1 MIFSVHIS
9 YFCIFSRK
17 RADFCFRFFQ
27 FLLTFFKARVALFF
41 LEISHHRID
50 LYLRKYKHKI
60 VVIFIEKVHYHISM
74 LIKLKVQNFAIIE
87 DIELDFK
94 SGLTVLTGET
104 GAGKSLIIDCIG
116 LLLGERAASE
126 MIRQGEDK
134 AIVSGVFDND
144 SPMLRGLLEKL
155 NIPFDGLLD
164 IKRTI
169 SNQRNIIKI
178 NDETVS
184 LGDLKTIASLLAD
197 IHLQFDSVK
206 LFAPENYLSMV
217 DGFSERL
224 VNEYLEKYRSSL
236 EQLKKQNSR
245 YNELVKRIEE
255 FNKNQE
261 EYAYAYQEINAL
273 QLSEG
278 DEQAIE
284 ARISILSNYDKIY
297 ALSMENKELADGSS
311 LEDIYR
317 IKDNIDD
324 LQKYD
329 AEYQEISKRLN
340 DAYFELEDIYSEIKR
355 KTDNLDY
362 DPAELDSL
370 IEKSHAI
377 NTLKKK
383 YNKSFDELIAYANE
397 LKELLKNKE
406 DHQVLLNEEKE
417 KLSKLFDETYE
428 KAFDVHK
435 VRENIAIKIAKEIEK
450 SLGELGLTCRFDVV
464 INAKEKGKEVAM
476 DLFNEDGIDTV
487 DFNIETNIGE
497 GMKPLAKVVSG
508 GELSRVM
515 LAIKMLYVKSHK
527 IGTIIFDEIDTGISG
542 EIANKVAKKIKEL
555 SYSHQVITIT
565 HLPQVAS
572 LSDHHIRISKNVVGK
587 RTFASAKELTLEEK
601 IYEIASLISAGKVTD
616 KQLEY
621 AKELVLQDK

>member
-1 MIFSVHIS
+1 M
-9 YFCIFSRK
+9 
-17 RADFCFRFFQ
+17 
-27 FLLTFFKARVALFF
+27 LT
-41 LEISHHRID
+41 
-50 LYLRKYKHKI
+50 
-60 VVIFIEKVHYHISM
+60 
-74 LIKLKVQNFAIIE
+74 KLKVQNFAIIE
-87 DIELDFK
+87 DIELDLK
-94 SGLTVLTGET
+94 NGLTVLTGET
-104 GAGKSLIIDCIG
+104 GAGKSLIIDCIS

-126 MIRQGEDK
+126 MIRQGEEK
-134 AIVSGVFDND
+134 ATVEGVFDND
-144 SPMLRGLLEKL
+144 SPLLRAALEKL
-155 NIPFDGLLD
+155 NVPFDGSLD

-169 SNQRNIIKI
+169 STQRNVVKI
-178 NDETVS
+178 NEETIS
-184 LGDLKTIASLLAD
+184 LGDLKAISSLLAD

-224 VNEYLEKYRSSL
+224 INEYLEKYRSSL
-236 EQLKKQNSR
+236 SELKKQNNH

-273 QLSEG
+273 QLNEG
-278 DEQAIE
+278 DEQIIE
-284 ARISILSNYDKIY
+284 ARIALLSNYDRIY
-297 ALSMENKELADGSS
+297 ALSMENKEIANGTS
-311 LEDIYR
+311 LEDVYR
-317 IKDNIDD
+317 IKDNIEGLQEYD
-324 LQKYD
+324 LD
-329 AEYQEISKRLN
+329 YQDINKRLN
-340 DAYFELEDIYSEIKR
+340 DAYYELEDIFTEIKR
-355 KTDNLDY
+355 KADNLDY

-370 IEKSHAI
+370 VEKSHAI
-377 NTLKKK
+377 SVLKKK
-383 YNKSFDELIAYANE
+383 YGKSFEELIAYANE

-417 KLSKLFDETYE
+417 KLISLYNETYQ
-428 KAFDVHK
+428 KALDVHK
-435 VRENIAIKIAKEIEK
+435 IREGIAIKIAKEIEK
-450 SLGELGLTCRFDVV
+450 SLGELGLNCRFDVV
-464 INAKEKGKEVAM
+464 ITAKEKDDNLAL

-487 DFNIETNIGE
+487 EFNIETNIGE

-542 EIANKVAKKIKEL
+542 EIASKVAKKIKEL

-565 HLPQVAS
+565 HLPQVAC

-587 RTFASAKELTLEEK
+587 RTFAFAKELTLEEK

>member
-1 MIFSVHIS
+1 
-9 YFCIFSRK
+9 
-17 RADFCFRFFQ
+17 
-27 FLLTFFKARVALFF
+27 
-41 LEISHHRID
+41 
-50 LYLRKYKHKI
+50 
-60 VVIFIEKVHYHISM
+60 M

-87 DIELDFK
+87 DIDLDFK

-126 MIRQGEDK
+126 MIRQGEEK
-134 AIVSGVFDND
+134 AVVSGVFDND
-144 SPMLRGLLEKL
+144 SPLLRALLEKL

-169 SNQRNIIKI
+169 SGQRNVVKV
-178 NDETVS
+178 NDETIS

-236 EQLKKQNSR
+236 ELLKKQNNR

-261 EYAYAYQEINAL
+261 EYAYAYQEINGL
-273 QLSEG
+273 QLNEG

-284 ARISILSNYDKIY
+284 ARIAILSNYDKIY

-329 AEYQEISKRLN
+329 AEYQEINKRLN
-340 DAYFELEDIYSEIKR
+340 DAYYEIEDIYSEIKR
-355 KTDNLDY
+355 KADNLDY

-377 NTLKKK
+377 SALKKK
-383 YNKSFDELIAYANE
+383 YNKSFEELLAYAQE

-417 KLSKLFDETYE
+417 KLLVLFNETYE
-428 KAFDVHK
+428 KAFDIHK
-435 VRENIAIKIAKEIEK
+435 VRENIAIKIAKDIEK
-450 SLGELGLTCRFDVV
+450 SLEELGLTCRFNVV
-464 INAKEKGKEVAM
+464 INAKEKGDDVAI
-476 DLFNEDGIDTV
+476 DIFSEDGIDTV

-497 GMKPLAKVVSG
+497 GMKALAKVVSG

>member
-1 MIFSVHIS
+1 
-9 YFCIFSRK
+9 
-17 RADFCFRFFQ
+17 
-27 FLLTFFKARVALFF
+27 
-41 LEISHHRID
+41 
-50 LYLRKYKHKI
+50 
-60 VVIFIEKVHYHISM
+60 M

-87 DIELDFK
+87 DIELDLK

-126 MIRQGEDK
+126 MIRQGEEK
-134 AIVSGVFDND
+134 AIVEGTFDND
-144 SPMLRGLLEKL
+144 TPLLRAQLERL
-155 NIPFDGLLD
+155 NVPFDGLLN
-164 IKRTI
+164 IKRSI
-169 SNQRNIIKI
+169 STQRNVVKI
-178 NDETVS
+178 NEETVS
-184 LGDLKTIASLLAD
+184 LGDLKAIASLLAD

-224 VNEYLEKYRSSL
+224 VGEYLDKYRSSL
-236 EQLKKQNSR
+236 DELKKQNTH
-245 YNELVKRIEE
+245 YYELVKRIEE
-255 FNKNQE
+255 FNKHQE

-273 QLSEG
+273 QLSQG

-284 ARISILSNYDKIY
+284 ARIALLSNYDKIY
-297 ALSMENKELADGSS
+297 AMSMENKELTDGSS
-311 LEDIYR
+311 LEDVYR
-317 IKDNIDD
+317 IKGNIED
-324 LQKYD
+324 LKNYD
-329 AEYQEISKRLN
+329 VDYQDIEQRLN
-340 DAYFELEDIYSEIKR
+340 NAYYELEDIYSEIKR
-355 KTDNLDY
+355 KADHLDY

-377 NTLKKK
+377 NSLKKK
-383 YNKSFDELIAYANE
+383 YNKSCDELIAYAEE

-417 KLSKLFDETYE
+417 KLTLIYNETYQ
-428 KAFDVHK
+428 KALDVHK
-435 VRENIAIKIAKEIEK
+435 IRENIAIKIAKDIEK
-450 SLGELGLTCRFDVV
+450 SLGELGLNCHFEVA
-464 INAKEKGKEVAM
+464 INAKEKSDDLAM

-515 LAIKMLYVKSHK
+515 LAIKMLYVKTHK

-572 LSDHHIRISKNVVGK
+572 LSDHHIRISKNIVGK
-587 RTFASAKELTLEEK
+587 RTYANAKELTLEEK

-621 AKELVLQDK
+621 ARELVLQDK

>member
-1 MIFSVHIS
+1 
-9 YFCIFSRK
+9 
-17 RADFCFRFFQ
+17 
-27 FLLTFFKARVALFF
+27 
-41 LEISHHRID
+41 
-50 LYLRKYKHKI
+50 
-60 VVIFIEKVHYHISM
+60 M

-87 DIELDFK
+87 DVELDLK
-94 SGLTVLTGET
+94 DGLTVLTGET
-104 GAGKSLIIDCIG
+104 GAGKSLIIDCIS

-126 MIRQGEDK
+126 MIRQGEEK
-134 AIVSGVFDND
+134 AIVSGIFDND
-144 SPMLRGLLEKL
+144 TPLLRAQLEKL
-155 NIPFDGLLD
+155 SIPFEGLLD

-169 SNQRNIIKI
+169 STQRNVVKI
-178 NDETVS
+178 NDVVVS
-184 LGDLKTIASLLAD
+184 LGDLKVLASLLAD

-236 EQLKKQNSR
+236 ADLRKHNTR

-273 QLSEG
+273 QLQEG
-278 DEQAIE
+278 DEQVIE
-284 ARISILSNYDKIY
+284 ARIALLSNYDKIY
-297 ALSMENKELADGSS
+297 AMSMENKEITDGSS
-311 LEDIYR
+311 LEDVYR
-317 IKDNIDD
+317 VKDNIED
-324 LQKYD
+324 LQNYD
-329 AEYQEISKRLN
+329 VEYQDIFKRLN
-340 DAYFELEDIYSEIKR
+340 DAYYELEDIYSEIKR
-355 KTDNLDY
+355 KADHLDY
-362 DPAELDSL
+362 DPAELDGL

-377 NTLKKK
+377 NSLKKK
-383 YNKSFDELIAYANE
+383 YGKSFDELIAYAEE

-417 KLSKLFDETYE
+417 KLVSLYNETYQ
-428 KAFDVHK
+428 KAVDVHK
-435 VRENIAIKIAKEIEK
+435 IRENIAIRIAKEIEK
-450 SLGELGLTCRFDVV
+450 SLGELGLNCRFEVI
-464 INAKEKGKEVAM
+464 INAKEKSDALAI

-515 LAIKMLYVKSHK
+515 LAIKMLYVRTHK

-542 EIANKVAKKIKEL
+542 EVANKVAKKIKEL

-572 LSDHHIRISKNVVGK
+572 LSDHHIRISKNIIGK
-587 RTFASAKELTLEEK
+587 RTYASAKELTLEEK

>member
-1 MIFSVHIS
+1 
-9 YFCIFSRK
+9 
-17 RADFCFRFFQ
+17 
-27 FLLTFFKARVALFF
+27 
-41 LEISHHRID
+41 
-50 LYLRKYKHKI
+50 
-60 VVIFIEKVHYHISM
+60 M

-155 NIPFDGLLD
+155 NIPFDGSLD

-273 QLSEG
+273 QLNEG
-278 DEQAIE
+278 DEQTIE

-329 AEYQEISKRLN
+329 AEYQEINKRLN

-435 VRENIAIKIAKEIEK
+435 VRENIAIRIAKEIEK
-450 SLGELGLTCRFDVV
+450 SLGELGLTCRFDVI

-572 LSDHHIRISKNVVGK
+572 LSDHHIRISKNVVSK

>member
-1 MIFSVHIS
+1 
-9 YFCIFSRK
+9 
-17 RADFCFRFFQ
+17 
-27 FLLTFFKARVALFF
+27 
-41 LEISHHRID
+41 
-50 LYLRKYKHKI
+50 
-60 VVIFIEKVHYHISM
+60 M

-87 DIELDFK
+87 DVELDFK

-126 MIRQGEDK
+126 MIRQGEEK

-144 SPMLRGLLEKL
+144 SPLLRAQLEKL
-155 NIPFDGLLD
+155 NIPFDGQLD

-169 SNQRNIIKI
+169 TGQRNIVKV
-178 NDETVS
+178 NDESIS

-224 VNEYLEKYRSSL
+224 VNEYLDKYHASL
-236 EQLKKQNSR
+236 ELLKKQNDR

-273 QLSEG
+273 QLNEG

-284 ARISILSNYDKIY
+284 ARIAILSNYDKIY
-297 ALSMENKELADGSS
+297 ALSMENKQLADGSS
-311 LEDIYR
+311 LEDIYS

-329 AEYQEISKRLN
+329 TEYEDINKRLN
-340 DAYFELEDIYSEIKR
+340 EAYYELEDIYSEIKR
-355 KTDNLDY
+355 KADNLDY

-377 NTLKKK
+377 ASLKKK
-383 YNKSFDELIAYANE
+383 YKKSFDELIAYANE

-417 KLSKLFDETYE
+417 KLLVLFDETYE
-428 KAFDVHK
+428 KAFDLHK
-435 VRENIAIKIAKEIEK
+435 IRENIAIRIAKEIEK
-450 SLGELGLTCRFDVV
+450 SLDELGLSCRFEVV
-464 INAKEKGKEVAM
+464 VNAKEKGKDVAV
-476 DLFNEDGIDTV
+476 DLFNDDGIDAV

-621 AKELVLQDK
+621 ARELVLQEK

>member
-1 MIFSVHIS
+1 
-9 YFCIFSRK
+9 
-17 RADFCFRFFQ
+17 
-27 FLLTFFKARVALFF
+27 
-41 LEISHHRID
+41 
-50 LYLRKYKHKI
+50 
-60 VVIFIEKVHYHISM
+60 M

-87 DIELDFK
+87 DIELDLK
-94 SGLTVLTGET
+94 DGLTVLTGET
-104 GAGKSLIIDCIG
+104 GAGKSLIIDCIS

-126 MIRQGEDK
+126 MIRQGEEK
-134 AIVSGVFDND
+134 AIVSGIFDND
-144 SPMLRGLLEKL
+144 TPLLRAQLEKL
-155 NIPFDGLLD
+155 SIPFDGLLD

-169 SNQRNIIKI
+169 STQRNVVKI
-178 NDETVS
+178 NDVVVS
-184 LGDLKTIASLLAD
+184 LGDLKVLASLLAD

-236 EQLKKQNSR
+236 AELRKQNTR

-273 QLSEG
+273 QLQEG
-278 DEQAIE
+278 DEQVIE
-284 ARISILSNYDKIY
+284 ARIALLSNYDKIY
-297 ALSMENKELADGSS
+297 AMSMENKEIADGSS
-311 LEDIYR
+311 LEDVYR
-317 IKDNIDD
+317 IKDNVED
-324 LQKYD
+324 LQNYD
-329 AEYQEISKRLN
+329 VEYQDIFKRLN
-340 DAYFELEDIYSEIKR
+340 DAYYELEDIYSEIKR
-355 KTDNLDY
+355 KADHLDY
-362 DPAELDSL
+362 DPAELDGL

-377 NTLKKK
+377 NSLKKK
-383 YNKSFDELIAYANE
+383 YGKSFDELIAYAKE

-417 KLSKLFDETYE
+417 KLVSLYNETYQ
-428 KAFDVHK
+428 KAVDVHK
-435 VRENIAIKIAKEIEK
+435 IRENIAIKIAKEIEK
-450 SLGELGLTCRFDVV
+450 SLGELGLNCRFEVL
-464 INAKEKGKEVAM
+464 INAKEKSDALAI

-515 LAIKMLYVKSHK
+515 LAIKMLYVKTHK

-542 EIANKVAKKIKEL
+542 EVANKVAKKIKEL

-572 LSDHHIRISKNVVGK
+572 LSDHHIRISKNIIGK
-587 RTFASAKELTLEEK
+587 RTYASAKELTLEEK

>member
-1 MIFSVHIS
+1 M
-9 YFCIFSRK
+9 
-17 RADFCFRFFQ
+17 
-27 FLLTFFKARVALFF
+27 
-41 LEISHHRID
+41 D
-50 LYLRKYKHKI
+50 LYSFQKC
-60 VVIFIEKVHYHISM
+60 VNFDSKVRYHISM

-126 MIRQGEDK
+126 MIRQGEEK
-134 AIVSGVFDND
+134 ATVEGVFDND
-144 SPMLRGLLEKL
+144 SPLLRAELDKL
-155 NIPFDGLLD
+155 NIPFDGALD

-169 SNQRNIIKI
+169 SGQRNIIKI
-178 NDETVS
+178 NNETVS
-184 LGDLKTIASLLAD
+184 LGDLKMIATLLAD

-206 LFAPENYLSMV
+206 LFASENYLSMV

-224 VNEYLEKYRSSL
+224 INEYLEKYRSSL
-236 EQLKKQNSR
+236 SGLRKQNTR
-245 YNELVKRIEE
+245 YLELVKRIEE

-273 QLSEG
+273 QLQHG

-284 ARISILSNYDKIY
+284 ARIALLSNYDKIY
-297 ALSMENKELADGSS
+297 ALSMENKEISDGSS

-317 IKDNIDD
+317 LKDNIED

-329 AEYQEISKRLN
+329 LDYQDYYARINNL
-340 DAYFELEDIYSEIKR
+340 YYELEDLYSEIK
-355 KTDNLDY
+355 KKADNLDY
-362 DPAELDSL
+362 DPAELDNL
-370 IEKSHAI
+370 IEKNRAI
-377 NTLKKK
+377 ASLKKK
-383 YNKSFDELIAYANE
+383 YNKSFDELIAYAEE

-406 DHQVLLNEEKE
+406 DHQVLLKEEKN
-417 KLSKLFDETYE
+417 KLASLYKETYQ
-428 KAFDVHK
+428 KALDVHK
-435 VRENIAIKIAKEIEK
+435 IREDIAIKITKEIEK
-450 SLGELGLTCRFDVV
+450 SLGELGLTCRFVV
-464 INAKEKGKEVAM
+464 NVIAKEATNDLAM
-476 DLFNEDGIDTV
+476 DLFNEDGIDTIE
-487 DFNIETNIGE
+487 FNIETNLGE
-497 GMKPLAKVVSG
+497 GLKPLAKVVSG

-515 LAIKMLYVKSHK
+515 LAIKMLYVKTHR

-542 EIANKVAKKIKEL
+542 EIASRVAKKIKEL

-572 LSDHHIRISKNVVGK
+572 LSDHHIRISKNVIGK

-601 IYEIASLISAGKVTD
+601 IYEIASLISAGKVTA

-621 AKELVLQDK
+621 AKEMVLQDQ

>member
-1 MIFSVHIS
+1 
-9 YFCIFSRK
+9 
-17 RADFCFRFFQ
+17 
-27 FLLTFFKARVALFF
+27 
-41 LEISHHRID
+41 
-50 LYLRKYKHKI
+50 
-60 VVIFIEKVHYHISM
+60 M

-126 MIRQGEDK
+126 MIRQGEEK
-134 AIVSGVFDND
+134 AVVSGVFDND
-144 SPMLRGLLEKL
+144 TPLLRGLLEKL
-155 NIPFDGLLD
+155 SIPFDGLLD
-164 IKRTI
+164 IRRTI
-169 SNQRNIIKI
+169 SGQRNIVKV
-178 NDETVS
+178 NDETIS

-236 EQLKKQNSR
+236 EQLKKQNNR

-261 EYAYAYQEINAL
+261 EYAYAYEEINAL
-273 QLSEG
+273 QLNEG

-284 ARISILSNYDKIY
+284 ARIAILSNYDKIY

-311 LEDIYR
+311 LEDIYH

-329 AEYQEISKRLN
+329 VEYQEINKRLN
-340 DAYFELEDIYSEIKR
+340 DAYYELEDIYSEIKR
-355 KTDNLDY
+355 KADNLDY

-377 NTLKKK
+377 STLKKK
-383 YNKSFDELIAYANE
+383 YNKSFDELIAYAQE

-417 KLSKLFDETYE
+417 KLVALFNETYE

-450 SLGELGLTCRFDVV
+450 SLAELGLTCRFDVV
-464 INAKEKGKEVAM
+464 VNAKEKGNDISM
-476 DLFNEDGIDTV
+476 DLFSEDGIDSV

>member
-1 MIFSVHIS
+1 M
-9 YFCIFSRK
+9 
-17 RADFCFRFFQ
+17 
-27 FLLTFFKARVALFF
+27 LT
-41 LEISHHRID
+41 
-50 LYLRKYKHKI
+50 
-60 VVIFIEKVHYHISM
+60 
-74 LIKLKVQNFAIIE
+74 KLKVQNFAIIE

-94 SGLTVLTGET
+94 NGLTVLTGET

-126 MIRQGEDK
+126 MIRQGEEK
-134 AIVSGVFDND
+134 ATVEGVFDND
-144 SPMLRGLLEKL
+144 SPLLRAELEKL
-155 NIPFDGLLD
+155 GISFDGSIE
-164 IKRTI
+164 IKRSI
-169 SNQRNIIKI
+169 SGQRNVVKI
-178 NDETVS
+178 NSENVS
-184 LGDLKTIASLLAD
+184 LGDLKNIASLLAD

-224 VNEYLEKYRSSL
+224 VKEYLEKYRSSL
-236 EQLKKQNSR
+236 DELKKQNNH
-245 YNELVKRIEE
+245 YYELVKRIEE

-273 QLSEG
+273 GLQEG
-278 DEQAIE
+278 EEQAIE
-284 ARISILSNYDKIY
+284 ARIALLSNYDKIY
-297 ALSMENKELADGSS
+297 ALSMENKEISDGTS

-317 IKDNIDD
+317 LKDNIED

-329 AEYQEISKRLN
+329 LDYQE
-340 DAYFELEDIYSEIKR
+340 YFSRINNLYYELEDLYSEIKR
-355 KTDNLDY
+355 KADNLDY
-362 DPAELDSL
+362 DPAELDNL

-383 YNKSFDELIAYANE
+383 YNKSFDELITYAQE

-417 KLSKLFDETYE
+417 KLVSLYNETYQ
-428 KAFDVHK
+428 KALDLHK
-435 VRENIAIKIAKEIEK
+435 IRSDIAIKIAKEIEK
-450 SLGELGLTCRFDVV
+450 SLGELGLNCRFDVQ
-464 INAKEKGKEVAM
+464 INARNKDDNYAI
-476 DLFNEDGIDTV
+476 DLFGEDGIDTV
-487 DFNIETNIGE
+487 EFNIETNIGE

-515 LAIKMLYVKSHK
+515 LAIKMLYVKAHK

-542 EIANKVAKKIKEL
+542 EIASKVARKIKEL
-555 SYSHQVITIT
+555 SYAHQVITIT

-572 LSDHHIRISKNVVGK
+572 LSDHHIRISKNIIGK

-601 IYEIASLISAGKVTD
+601 ICEIASLISAGKVTE

-621 AKELVLQDK
+621 AKEMVLQDK

>member
-1 MIFSVHIS
+1 
-9 YFCIFSRK
+9 
-17 RADFCFRFFQ
+17 
-27 FLLTFFKARVALFF
+27 
-41 LEISHHRID
+41 
-50 LYLRKYKHKI
+50 
-60 VVIFIEKVHYHISM
+60 M

-126 MIRQGEDK
+126 MIRQGEEK
-134 AIVSGVFDND
+134 AVVSGVFDND
-144 SPMLRGLLEKL
+144 TPLLRGLLEKL

-164 IKRTI
+164 IRRTI
-169 SNQRNIIKI
+169 SGQRNIVKV
-178 NDETVS
+178 NDETIS

-236 EQLKKQNSR
+236 EELKKQNNR
-245 YNELVKRIEE
+245 FNELVKRIEE

-273 QLSEG
+273 QLNEG

-284 ARISILSNYDKIY
+284 TRIAILSNYDKIY

-329 AEYQEISKRLN
+329 AEYQEINKRLN
-340 DAYFELEDIYSEIKR
+340 DAYYELEDIYSEIKR
-355 KTDNLDY
+355 KADNLDY

-377 NTLKKK
+377 STLKKK
-383 YNKSFDELIAYANE
+383 YNKSFDELVAYAQE

-417 KLSKLFDETYE
+417 KLFVLFNETYE

-450 SLGELGLTCRFDVV
+450 SLAELGLTCRFDVV
-464 INAKEKGKEVAM
+464 VNAKEKGNDISM
-476 DLFNEDGIDTV
+476 DLFSEDGIDSI

>member
-1 MIFSVHIS
+1 
-9 YFCIFSRK
+9 
-17 RADFCFRFFQ
+17 
-27 FLLTFFKARVALFF
+27 
-41 LEISHHRID
+41 
-50 LYLRKYKHKI
+50 
-60 VVIFIEKVHYHISM
+60 
-74 LIKLKVQNFAIIE
+74 
-87 DIELDFK
+87 
-94 SGLTVLTGET
+94 
-104 GAGKSLIIDCIG
+104 
-116 LLLGERAASE
+116 
-126 MIRQGEDK
+126 
-134 AIVSGVFDND
+134 
-144 SPMLRGLLEKL
+144 
-155 NIPFDGLLD
+155 
-164 IKRTI
+164 
-169 SNQRNIIKI
+169 
-178 NDETVS
+178 
-184 LGDLKTIASLLAD
+184 
-197 IHLQFDSVK
+197 
-206 LFAPENYLSMV
+206 MV

-224 VNEYLEKYRSSL
+224 VNEYLDKYHASL
-236 EQLKKQNSR
+236 GLLKKQNDR

-273 QLSEG
+273 QLNEG

-284 ARISILSNYDKIY
+284 ARIAILSNYDKIY
-297 ALSMENKELADGSS
+297 ALSMENKQLADGSS
-311 LEDIYR
+311 LEDIYS

-329 AEYQEISKRLN
+329 TEYEDINKRLN
-340 DAYFELEDIYSEIKR
+340 EAYYELEDIYSEIKR
-355 KTDNLDY
+355 KADNLDY

-377 NTLKKK
+377 ASLKKK
-383 YNKSFDELIAYANE
+383 YKKSFDELIAYANE

-417 KLSKLFDETYE
+417 KLLVLFNETYE

-435 VRENIAIKIAKEIEK
+435 IRENIAIKIAKEIEK
-450 SLGELGLTCRFDVV
+450 SLDELGLSCRFEVV
-464 INAKEKGKEVAM
+464 VNAKEKGKDVAV
-476 DLFNEDGIDTV
+476 DLFNDDGIDAV

-621 AKELVLQDK
+621 ARELVLQEK

>member
-1 MIFSVHIS
+1 MGIKIAT
-9 YFCIFSRK
+9 K
-17 RADFCFRFFQ
+17 FR
-27 FLLTFFKARVALFF
+27 
-41 LEISHHRID
+41 
-50 LYLRKYKHKI
+50 
-60 VVIFIEKVHYHISM
+60 YHISM

-126 MIRQGEDK
+126 MIRQGEEK
-134 AIVSGVFDND
+134 ATVEGIFDND
-144 SPMLRGLLEKL
+144 SPLLRAVLEKL
-155 NIPFDGLLD
+155 NIPFEGSLD

-169 SNQRNIIKI
+169 SGQRNIVKI
-178 NDETVS
+178 NNETVS
-184 LGDLKTIASLLAD
+184 LGDLKTIAVLLAD

-206 LFAPENYLSMV
+206 LFASENYLSMV

-236 EQLKKQNSR
+236 ADLRKQNAH
-245 YNELVKRIEE
+245 YLELVKRIEE

-273 QLSEG
+273 QLQKGE
-278 DEQAIE
+278 EQAIE
-284 ARISILSNYDKIY
+284 ARIALLSNYDKIY
-297 ALSMENKELADGSS
+297 ALSMENKEISDGSS

-317 IKDNIDD
+317 LKDNIED

-329 AEYQEISKRLN
+329 LDYQDYYSRINNL
-340 DAYFELEDIYSEIKR
+340 YYELEDLYQEIKR
-355 KTDNLDY
+355 KADNLDY
-362 DPAELDSL
+362 DPAELDNL
-370 IEKSHAI
+370 IERNRAI
-377 NTLKKK
+377 ASLKKK
-383 YNKSFDELIAYANE
+383 YNKSYDELIQYAEE

-406 DHQVLLNEEKE
+406 DHQILLKEEKD
-417 KLSKLFDETYE
+417 KLISLYNDTYQ
-428 KAFDVHK
+428 KALDVHK
-435 VRENIAIKIAKEIEK
+435 IREDIAIRIAKEIEK
-450 SLGELGLTCRFDVV
+450 SLGELGLTCRFTVV
-464 INAKEKGKEVAM
+464 VNAKENTNDLAM

-487 DFNIETNIGE
+487 EFNIETNLGE
-497 GMKPLAKVVSG
+497 GLKPLAKVVSG

-515 LAIKMLYVKSHK
+515 LAIKMLYVKTHR

-542 EIANKVAKKIKEL
+542 EIASRVAKKIKEL

-572 LSDHHIRISKNVVGK
+572 LSDHHIRISKNVIGK

-621 AKELVLQDK
+621 AKEMVLQDK